1 MSFFAKPSAPEQASG
16 RAITSLPWWDGAE
29 TASGERVTPTTALQ
43 LAAVWRCISL
53 VAELLSSMP
62 VDTYRGAGPAKA
74 EVQNPPA
81 IVLRP
86 SQRVTRREWVYQ
98 YVTSMMLRG
107 NAYGVAL
114 AHDPSTALPTVV
126 EWVDPSSVSVV
137 CPSSLALPEYYIDGR
152 RVDRDNIVHLR
163 NVLLPGCIEGLSPI
177 EYHAETIGLGIAA
190 RKFGSQWF
198 GQGAHPSA
206 ILSTDQKLV
215 PEQAE
220 EMKKSFLA
228 SIRKRR
234 EPAVLGAGI
243 KYTQIQVS
251 ANESQFLATQQ
262 MSAVEIALV
271 FGVPPEMINASLP
284 GSTNSKTYS
293 NREQMWQ
300 DFVSTCLAHYAGR
313 LEDAW
318 SGMTPRGQRVQFN
331 LDALLRGDTLSR
343 YQAHA
348 IGISSQFITPNEAR
362 ELEDRKP
369 IEGGDEL
376 VKPAAP
382 APAPAPEGDA
392 A

>member
-1 MSFFAKPSAPEQASG
+1 MSFFAKPSTPEPAAA
-16 RAITSLPWWDGAE
+16 RAITAFPWDIPSE
-29 TASGERVTPTTALQ
+29 TNSGERVTPTTAMQ
-43 LAAVWRCISL
+43 LAAVWRCVTL
-53 VAELLSSMP
+53 VSELLSSMP
-62 VDTYRGAGPAKA
+62 VDVYRGAGPAKA
-74 EVQNPPA
+74 EVDKPPTV
-81 IVLRP
+81 VLRP
-86 SQRVTRREWVYQ
+86 SLRVTRREWVYQ
-98 YVTSMMLRG
+98 YVSSMMLRG
-107 NAYGVAL
+107 NAYGVVL
-114 AHDPSTALPTVV
+114 ARDENTELPTVV
-126 EWVDPSSVSVV
+126 EWVDPTSVTVD
-137 CPSSLALPEYYIDGR
+137 CPSSLALPEYFIEGR
-152 RVDRDNIVHLR
+152 KVDRDSIVHLR
-163 NVLLPGCIEGLSPI
+163 NVLLPGYIEGLSPI
-177 EYHAETIGLGIAA
+177 EYHAETIGLGLAA

-215 PEQAE
+215 EKQAE
-220 EMKKSFLA
+220 EMKKSFIA

-243 KYTQIQVS
+243 KYTPIQVN

-271 FGVPPEMINASLP
+271 FGVPAEMIGASLP
-284 GSTNSKTYS
+284 GSTNTKTYA

-318 SGMTPRGQRVQFN
+318 SAMTPRGQKVQFN

-348 IGISSQFITPNEAR
+348 IGINSGFLMPNEAR

-369 IEGGDEL
+369 IDGGDEL

-382 APAPAPEGDA
+382 APAPEGDA

>member
-1 MSFFAKPSAPEQASG
+1 MSFFAKPSTPEQPSG
-16 RAITSLPWWDGAE
+16 RAITAVPWFE
-29 TASGERVTPTTALQ
+29 TPTTDSGERVTPTTALQ
-43 LAAVWRCISL
+43 LAAVWRCVSL
-53 VAELLSSMP
+53 VSELLSSMP
-62 VDTYRGAGPAKA
+62 VDVYRGSGPAKA
-74 EVQNPPA
+74 EVDKPPA
-81 IVLRP
+81 VVLRP
-86 SQRVTRREWVYQ
+86 SLRVTRREWVYQ
-98 YVTSMMLRG
+98 YVSSMMLRG
-107 NAYGVAL
+107 NAYGVVL
-114 AHDPSTALPTVV
+114 AHDESTALPTVV
-126 EWVDPSSVSVV
+126 EWVDPSSVSIY

-152 RVDRDNIVHLR
+152 RVDRDDIVHLR

-177 EYHAETIGLGIAA
+177 EYHAETIGLGLAA

-215 PEQAE
+215 PAQAD

-243 KYTQIQVS
+243 KYTPIQVS
-251 ANESQFLATQQ
+251 ANESQFLATQA

-271 FGVPPEMINASLP
+271 FGVPAEMLGASVP
-284 GSTNSKTYS
+284 GSTNSKTYA

-300 DFVSTCLAHYAGR
+300 DFVATCLAHYATR

-318 SGMTPRGQRVQFN
+318 SAMTPRGQKVQFN

-348 IGISSQFITPNEAR
+348 IGISSQFLTPNEAR

-369 IEGGDEL
+369 IDGGDEL

-382 APAPAPEGDA
+382 APAPEGDA

>member
-1 MSFFAKPSAPEQASG
+1 MSFFAKPSTPEPAAA
-16 RAITSLPWWDGAE
+16 RAITAFPWDIPSE
-29 TASGERVTPTTALQ
+29 TNSGERVTPTTAMQ
-43 LAAVWRCISL
+43 LAAVWRCVTL
-53 VAELLSSMP
+53 VSELLSSMP
-62 VDTYRGAGPAKA
+62 VDVYRGSGPAKA
-74 EVQNPPA
+74 EVDKPPTV
-81 IVLRP
+81 VLRP
-86 SQRVTRREWVYQ
+86 SLRVTRREWVYQ
-98 YVTSMMLRG
+98 YVSSMMLRG
-107 NAYGVAL
+107 NAYGVVL
-114 AHDPSTALPTVV
+114 ARDENTELPTVV
-126 EWVDPSSVSVV
+126 EWVDPTSVTVD
-137 CPSSLALPEYYIDGR
+137 CPSSLVLPEYFIEGR
-152 RVDRDNIVHLR
+152 KVDRDSIVHLR
-163 NVLLPGCIEGLSPI
+163 NVLLPGYIEGLSPI
-177 EYHAETIGLGIAA
+177 EYHAETIGLGLAA

-215 PEQAE
+215 EKQAE
-220 EMKKSFLA
+220 EMKKSFIA

-243 KYTQIQVS
+243 KYTPIQVN

-271 FGVPPEMINASLP
+271 FGVPAEMIGASLP
-284 GSTNSKTYS
+284 GSTNTKTYA

-318 SGMTPRGQRVQFN
+318 SAMTPRGQKVQFN

-348 IGISSQFITPNEAR
+348 IGISSQFMTPNEAR

-369 IEGGDEL
+369 IDGGDEL

-382 APAPAPEGDA
+382 APAPEGDA

>member
-1 MSFFAKPSAPEQASG
+1 MSFFAKPSTPAPAAG
-16 RAITSLPWWDGAE
+16 RAVSSLPWFDSPE
-29 TASGERVTPTTALQ
+29 TNSGERVTPTTAMQ
-43 LAAVWRCISL
+43 LAAVWRCVSL
-53 VAELLSSMP
+53 VSELLSSMP
-62 VDTYRGAGPAKA
+62 VDVYRGSGPAKS
-74 EVQNPPA
+74 EVERPPA
-81 IVLRP
+81 IVSTP
-86 SQRVTRREWVYQ
+86 SLRVTRREWVYQ
-98 YVTSMMLRG
+98 YVSSMMLRG
-107 NAYGVAL
+107 NAYGIVL
-114 AHDPSTALPTVV
+114 ARDPNTALPSVV
-126 EWVDPSSVSVV
+126 EWVNPTSVTVD
-137 CPSSLALPEYYIDGR
+137 CPSSLALPEYYLDGR
-152 RVDRDNIVHLR
+152 RIDRDSVLHLR
-163 NVLLPGCIEGLSPI
+163 NVLMPGCIEGLSPI

-190 RKFGSQWF
+190 RKFGAQWF

-243 KYTQIQVS
+243 KYQAIQVS

-262 MSAVEIALV
+262 MSATEIALV
-271 FGVPPEMINASLP
+271 FGVPAEMLGASVP
-284 GSTNSKTYS
+284 GSTNSKTYA

-313 LEDAW
+313 LEEAW
-318 SGMTPRGQRVQFN
+318 SAMTPRGQKVQFN

-348 IGISSQFITPNEAR
+348 IGISSQFLTPNEAR

-369 IEGGDEL
+369 IDGGDEL

-382 APAPAPEGDA
+382 APAPEGDA